1 MLQTQ
6 NHSQI
11 KTEDSMTNIQHKAY
25 LIVDEYFKTKKEQ
38 TKGLFLYGPNGTG
51 KTTSMSKHT
60 HHEDGSP
67 KMWAGSSIDINMIV
81 QQKGRGYLQ
90 KYNTHDMYID
100 DLGREDLTV
109 SSYADK
115 DIKVMH
121 DLIFIRYQ
129 AFKQGCK
136 THFSS
141 NLGFSELQERYG
153 IPIVDRIKEMCDIVE
168 FKGES
173 LRK

>member
-11 KTEDSMTNIQHKAY
+11 KTEGSMTNIQHKAY
-25 LIVDEYFKTKKEQ
+25 LIVDEYFKTDKEQ

-51 KTTSMSKHT
+51 KTTAMDPHLKSK
-60 HHEDGSP
+60 
-67 KMWAGSSIDINMIV
+67 WAGSSIDINMLV
-81 QQKGRGYLQ
+81 QQHGRGYLQ
-90 KYNTHDMYID
+90 KYTIHDMYID
-100 DLGREDLTV
+100 DLGREDTTV
-109 SSYADK
+109 SSYSDK

-129 AFKQGCK
+129 AFKQGYK

>member
-1 MLQTQ
+1 MQ
-6 NHSQI
+6 NHLQI
-11 KTEDSMTNIQHKAY
+11 KTEDSMTNQER
-25 LIVDEYFKTKKEQ
+25 VQEYFKTEKKQ

-51 KTTSMSKHT
+51 KTTAMQPYLKSK
-60 HHEDGSP
+60 
-67 KMWAGSSIDINMIV
+67 WNGSSIDINMLV
-81 QQKGRGYLQ
+81 QKNGRGYLQ
-90 KYNTHDMYID
+90 KYNMHDMYID
-100 DLGREDLTV
+100 DLGREDTTV
-109 SSYADK
+109 ASYGDK

-121 DLIFIRYQ
+121 DLIFIRYES
-129 AFKQGCK
+129 FKNGYK

-153 IPIVDRIKEMCDIVE
+153 VAIIDRIKEMCNVIE

>member
-1 MLQTQ
+1 MQ
-6 NHSQI
+6 NHSQT
-11 KTEDSMTNIQHKAY
+11 KTEDSMINILQKGVSKY
-25 LIVDEYFKTKKEQ
+25 FEKEKEY

-51 KTTSMSKHT
+51 KTTAMDPYLK
-60 HHEDGSP
+60 G
-67 KMWAGSSIDINMIV
+67 KWNGSSIDIV
-81 QQKGRGYLQ
+81 ALVAQHGRGYLQ
-90 KYNTHDMYID
+90 KYSIHDMYID
-100 DLGREDLTV
+100 DLGREDITV
-109 SSYADK
+109 SSYSDK

-129 AFKQGCK
+129 AFKQGYK

-153 IPIVDRIKEMCDIVE
+153 VAITDRIKEMCEVVE

>member
-51 KTTSMSKHT
+51 KTTSMQPHLKA
-60 HHEDGSP
+60 
-67 KMWAGSSIDINMIV
+67 KWNGSSIDINMLV
-81 QQKGRGYLQ
+81 QQNGRGYLQ
-90 KYNTHDMYID
+90 KYSMHDMYID
-100 DLGREDLTV
+100 DLGREDATV
-109 SSYADK
+109 TSYADR

-129 AFKQGCK
+129 AFKQGYK

-141 NLGFSELQERYG
+141 NLGFGELQERYG

>member
-1 MLQTQ
+1 MQ
-6 NHSQI
+6 NHSQT
-11 KTEDSMTNIQHKAY
+11 KTEDSMTNQEK
-25 LIVDEYFKTKKEQ
+25 VNQYFKTEKQQ

-51 KTTSMSKHT
+51 KTTAMQPYIKSK
-60 HHEDGSP
+60 
-67 KMWAGSSIDINMIV
+67 WNGSSIDINMLV

-90 KYNTHDMYID
+90 RYSIHDMYID
-100 DLGREDLTV
+100 DLGREDSTV
-109 SSYADK
+109 SSYSDK

-129 AFKQGCK
+129 AFKQGYR

-141 NLGFSELQERYG
+141 NLGFSELQEKYG
-153 IPIVDRIKEMCDIVE
+153 VAITDRIKEMCDVVE

>member
-6 NHSQI
+6 NHSQT

-25 LIVDEYFKTKKEQ
+25 LIVDEYFKTQKEQ

-51 KTTSMSKHT
+51 KTTSMQPHLKA
-60 HHEDGSP
+60 
-67 KMWAGSSIDINMIV
+67 KWNGSSIDICMLV
-81 QQKGRGYLQ
+81 QKNGRGYLQ
-90 KYNTHDMYID
+90 KYSMHDMYID
-100 DLGREDLTV
+100 DLGREDTTI
-109 SSYADK
+109 SSYSDK

-129 AFKQGCK
+129 AFKQGYK

-141 NLGFSELQERYG
+141 NLGFGELQERYG

>member
-11 KTEDSMTNIQHKAY
+11 KTEDSMTNIQQKAY
-25 LIVDEYFKTKKEQ
+25 LIVDEYFKTEKKQ

-51 KTTSMSKHT
+51 KTESMHKHT
-60 HHEDGSP
+60 HHEDGRP
-67 KMWAGSSIDINMIV
+67 KMWSGSHIDINMKV
-81 QQKGRGYLQ
+81 QQNNRGYLQ
-90 KYNTHDMYID
+90 KYSIHNMYID
-100 DLGREDLTV
+100 DLGRGDDMIT
-109 SSYADK
+109 SYADR

-129 AFKQGCK
+129 AFKQGYK

-141 NLGFSELQERYG
+141 NLGFGELQERYG
-153 IPIVDRIKEMCDIVE
+153 IPIADRIKEMCNIVE